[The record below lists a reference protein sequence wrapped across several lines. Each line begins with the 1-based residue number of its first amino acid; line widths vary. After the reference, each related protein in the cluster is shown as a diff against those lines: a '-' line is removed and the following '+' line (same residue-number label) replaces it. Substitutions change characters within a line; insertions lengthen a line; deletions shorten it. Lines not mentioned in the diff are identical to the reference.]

1 MKRLLYILIACFTA
15 LPALQAQKT
24 VKQLENERK
33 QLEKDLK
40 QTEKMLKQTK
50 KNETATVNKIN
61 LLNKDIRTRKRIIS
75 GLNSEISALDREMT
89 QLGKEKTRLQTELDS
104 LKADYANLVRK
115 THYAAIQ
122 QQPLLFILSA
132 KNFQQMYR
140 RIRYMQEFAAYRKVQ
155 VANIEKTQADIDSKN
170 QELQA
175 NRANKQVVLKSRK
188 REQDNLAR
196 DERKQQQMLKNLKKK
211 EKELIAQQK
220 KQQKKADA
228 LNKQI
233 DKLIQED
240 IRKSSQKLTEE
251 QQLVA
256 GGFAKNKGRLPWPT
270 EQGYISGQF
279 GVHPHPTLAHVT
291 INNKGIYIQT
301 TAGANARAVYEGV
314 VSAIFVS
321 DGRNV
326 VIVQHGNYRTV
337 YSNLTTLYVQKG
349 DKVQPKQKI
358 GKIYTDPDE
367 DNKTEIFFQVR
378 KDTDTLNPA
387 EWIIKK

>member
-1 MKRLLYILIACFTA
+1 MKRILYILIACFA
-15 LPALQAQKT
+15 LVASAAAQKT

-61 LLNKDIRTRKRIIS
+61 LLNKDIKTRKRIIS
-75 GLNSEISALDREMT
+75 GLNSEISALDNQMT
-89 QLGKEKTRLQTELDS
+89 QLGNEKSRLQTELDS
-104 LKADYANLVRK
+104 LKADYAKLVRR
-115 THYAAIQ
+115 THFADINQ
-122 QQPLLFILSA
+122 HPLLFILSA
-132 KNFQQMYR
+132 KDFQQMYR
-140 RIRYMQEFAAYRKVQ
+140 RIRYMQEFAAYRKAQ
-155 VANIEKTQADIDSKN
+155 VAAIEKTQADIDNKN
-170 QELQA
+170 QQLQT
-175 NRANKQVVLKSRK
+175 NRESKQAVLKSRK

-220 KQQKKADA
+220 KQQQKADA

-233 DKLIQED
+233 DKLIQEE
-240 IRKSSQKLTEE
+240 IRKSKQKLTEE

-270 EQGYISGQF
+270 EQGYISGHF
-279 GVHPHPTLAHVT
+279 GVHPHPTLEHVT
-291 INNKGIYIQT
+291 VNNRGIYIQT
-301 TAGANARAVYEGV
+301 TAGANALAVYEGV

-358 GKIYTDPDE
+358 GKIFTDPDQ
-367 DNKTEIFFQVR
+367 DNKTELFFQVR
-378 KDTDTLNPA
+378 RDTDTLNPA
-387 EWIIKK
+387 DWIIKK

>member
-1 MKRLLYILIACFTA
+1 MKRLIYILIACLAVCGTV
-15 LPALQAQKT
+15 QAQKT
-24 VKQLENERK
+24 VKQLEKERK
-33 QLEKDLK
+33 QLEKDLE
-40 QTEKMLKQTK
+40 QTSQMLKQTN
-50 KNETATVNKIN
+50 KNKTATVNKIN
-61 LLNKDIRTRKRIIS
+61 LLNNDIRTRKRLIK
-75 GLNSEISALDREMT
+75 GLNSEITALDNEMQ
-89 QLGKEKTRLQTELDS
+89 QLGAEKGRLQLQLDS
-104 LKADYANLVRK
+104 LKADYVELIRK
-115 THYAAIQ
+115 THYADMQ
-122 QQPLLFILSA
+122 NQPLLFVLSA
-132 KNFQQMYR
+132 DNFQQMYR
-140 RIRYMQEFAAYRKVQ
+140 RIRYMQEFAAYRKTQ
-155 VANIEKTQADIDSKN
+155 VAAIEKTQADIDTKN
-170 QELQA
+170 QELQT
-175 NRANKQVVLKSRK
+175 NRNSKQNVLKTRK

-233 DKLIQED
+233 DKLIQEE
-240 IRKSSQKLTEE
+240 IRKSKQKLTEE

-270 EQGYISGQF
+270 EKGFISGQF

-291 INNKGIYIQT
+291 VNNRGVYIQT
-301 TAGANARAVYEGV
+301 TAGADARAVYEGV

-321 DGRNV
+321 DGKNV

-337 YSNLTTLYVQKG
+337 YSNLTTLYVRQG
-349 DKVQPKQKI
+349 DKLQTKQKI

-378 KDTDTLNPA
+378 KDTDVLNPA
-387 EWIIKK
+387 DWIQKK